1 MPLIP
6 IGETSAIMDKCR
18 LEEGDALHELSVT
31 ENIIDICL
39 RHAQKHGARRI
50 VRINLVLGE
59 LTGIVDQCITFYWE
73 MLAKDTI
80 AAQAELVFRK
90 VPVVARCRECGKEYR
105 PEDLQ
110 LTCPACG
117 CDRAELVSGREF
129 RVESIEVD

>member
-1 MPLIP
+1 M
-6 IGETSAIMDKCR
+6 
-18 LEEGDALHELSVT
+18 HELSVT

-39 RHAQKHGARRI
+39 RHARNHGARRI

-59 LTGIVDQCITFYWE
+59 LTGIVDQCITFYWD

-90 VPVVARCRECGKEYR
+90 VPVVARCRECGEEYR
-105 PEDLQ
+105 PENLE
-110 LTCPACG
+110 LRCPRCG
-117 CDRAELVSGREF
+117 GEQAELVSGREF